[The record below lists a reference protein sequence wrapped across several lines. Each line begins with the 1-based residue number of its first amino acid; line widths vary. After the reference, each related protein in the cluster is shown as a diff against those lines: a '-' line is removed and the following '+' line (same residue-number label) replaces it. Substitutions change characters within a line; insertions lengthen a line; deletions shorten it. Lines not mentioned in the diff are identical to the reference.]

1 VVGRRRRRSWRSV
14 WRGLCLGVVGK
25 QESLEHDSFY
35 HERLLGPPQYT
46 RPPEF
51 RGLRVPEV
59 LLSGDHKKIEEFR
72 RRAAL
77 EKTLK
82 NRPDLL
88 QK

>member
-1 VVGRRRRRSWRSV
+1 VYKR
-14 WRGLCLGVVGK
+14 
-25 QESLEHDSFY
+25 Q
-35 HERLLGPPQYT
+35 
-46 RPPEF
+46 
-51 RGLRVPEV
+51 